1 MACNHTHARGLT
13 CSKCRDATPLM
24 GLICVG
30 SYTSPLLQR
39 GINWL
44 KFKGITATAKPLA
57 ELLLPRLSVIAP
69 LEQLQE
75 QAVLVP
81 IPLHQRRLRER
92 GFNQSAELA
101 HHLSN
106 LTGIETASLLNR
118 PKATWTQSHLPK
130 ELRSQNVAGIFAYSG
145 AARPSKPLAIIL
157 DDVTTSGSTLTAA
170 AYVLK
175 KAGFPLLWGA
185 TIARG

>member
-1 MACNHTHARGLT
+1 
-13 CSKCRDATPLM
+13 M
-24 GLICVG
+24 GLISVG
-30 SYTSPLLQR
+30 PYTSPLLQR
-39 GINWL
+39 GISWL

-69 LEQLQE
+69 IAQLRE
-75 QAVLVP
+75 QAILVP
-81 IPLHQRRLRER
+81 IPLHKRRLRER

-101 HHLSN
+101 DHFSR
-106 LTGIETASLLNR
+106 LTGIETVSLLDR

-130 ELRSQNVAGIFAYSG
+130 ELRSQNVAGIFTYSG
-145 AARPSKPLAIIL
+145 TTQPSKPLAIIL

-170 AYVLK
+170 GVVLK
-175 KAGFPLLWGA
+175 RAGFPLLWGA

>member
-1 MACNHTHARGLT
+1 
-13 CSKCRDATPLM
+13 M
-24 GLICVG
+24 GLISVG
-30 SYTSPLLQR
+30 PYTSALLQR
-39 GINWL
+39 GISWL

-57 ELLLPRLSVIAP
+57 ELLLPRLLVIAP

-81 IPLHQRRLRER
+81 IPLHKRRQRER
-92 GFNQSAELA
+92 GFNQSAEIA
-101 HHLSN
+101 FHLSN
-106 LTGIETASLLNR
+106 LTGIATASLLDR

-130 ELRSQNVAGIFAYSG
+130 ELRQQNVTGIFTYVETAD
-145 AARPSKPLAIIL
+145 PTKPLAIII

-170 AYVLK
+170 ALVLK
-175 KAGFPLLWGA
+175 QANFPLIWGA